1 MKNQEHQFALIDNTY
16 KAENA
21 REVITSLINDKI
33 KFLNIQM
40 LSNQERFG
48 SDVSHIQQRVKE
60 LEADRNRM
68 IALFVDCAAND
79 QDIDISCEVKLVTKE
94 AVLVHA

>member
-1 MKNQEHQFALIDNTY
+1 MKDQHFQFSLIDNTY
-16 KAENA
+16 AAENA

-48 SDVSHIQQRVKE
+48 SDVSHLQKRVKE
-60 LEADRNRM
+60 LEADRKRM

-79 QDIDISCEVKLVTKE
+79 KEIEISCEVKLVTKE
-94 AVLVHA
+94 AAAVHA